1 MTKTLDNSVPVP
13 PRRTWKRKFR
23 DAFRGLKEG
32 VRGQTSFYVHFVAAA
47 LVIIAAWGFGVDF
60 YEWCLLLIC
69 ICVVLT
75 AEMFNSALE
84 TMARAITGQ
93 SDPHLGSSL
102 NIGSAAVLVAS
113 LGAAVVGAII
123 FLKHAAMLLGWWP
136 AG

>member
-1 MTKTLDNSVPVP
+1 MNTPEDLIPVP
-13 PRRTWKRKFR
+13 PRRSWKRKFR
-23 DAFRGLKEG
+23 DAFRGFKEG
-32 VRGQTSFYVHFVAAA
+32 VRGQTSFYVHFTAAA
-47 LVIIAAWGFGVDF
+47 LVVLAGWVLGVEF

-69 ICVVLT
+69 IGVVLT

-102 NIGSAAVLVAS
+102 NIGSAAVLMAS
-113 LGAAVVGAII
+113 IFAALVGAII
-123 FLKHAAMLLGWWP
+123 FLRRAAILLGWWQ